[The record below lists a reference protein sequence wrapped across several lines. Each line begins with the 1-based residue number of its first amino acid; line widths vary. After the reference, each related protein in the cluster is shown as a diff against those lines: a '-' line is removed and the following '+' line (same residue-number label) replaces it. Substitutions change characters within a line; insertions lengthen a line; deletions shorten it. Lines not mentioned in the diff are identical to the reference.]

1 MNRSELVRSLTHDA
15 GNGELAAR
23 LHIDVR
29 WARYWRF
36 GFCNKQTWTCTYTL
50 DGLFIR
56 NIRPVAYVQM
66 RRKQMIKST
75 RTWQNPAVNIFHSNT
90 KAVGYGRYVRWLS
103 NVECWVRW
111 VGWGGVVWGGVVCGM
126 DVAVVG
132 WLDTW
137 KLYTLATDKYTHTHK
152 NRVLDED
159 EDTNPI
165 TTLYVCT

>member
-1 MNRSELVRSLTHDA
+1 MNRSEFMRSLTHDA

-29 WARYWRF
+29 WARYWCF
-36 GFCNKQTWTCTYTL
+36 GFCNKQTRTCTHTL
-50 DGLFIR
+50 DGSFIR

-75 RTWQNPAVNIFHSNT
+75 RTWQNPAVNIFQSNT
-90 KAVGYGRYVRWLS
+90 PKLLVMGRYVRWLS
-103 NVECWVRW
+103 NVECWI
-111 VGWGGVVWGGVVCGM
+111 WGEGGRGL
-126 DVAVVG
+126 AIVG

-137 KLYTLATDKYTHTHK
+137 KLYTLATDKYILTHTHTRRPPR
-152 NRVLDED
+152 RVLD